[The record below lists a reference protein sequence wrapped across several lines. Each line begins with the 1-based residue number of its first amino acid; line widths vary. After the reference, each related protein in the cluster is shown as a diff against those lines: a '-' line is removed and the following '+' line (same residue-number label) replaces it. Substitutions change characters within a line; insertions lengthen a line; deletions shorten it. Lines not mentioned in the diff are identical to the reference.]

1 MTVAVLWAPSIL
13 AADFSRLGEQV
24 REVEAAGADCLHL
37 DVMDGHFVPNLT
49 FGPLVL
55 RALRPITRL
64 PLVAHLMV
72 ASAEGLLADF
82 AQAGAD
88 AIIVH
93 QEACPHLQR
102 VVARIH
108 ELGCRAG
115 VALNPATPLGT
126 LEEILPEVDE
136 VLVMSVN
143 PGFGG
148 QDFLPSSLDKIGRL
162 RGLLRARRLASVDLA
177 VDGGIDERT
186 APPVVR
192 AGANVLVAGS
202 AVFGDPAGPAAA
214 LERLRR
220 AVANG

>member
-1 MTVAVLWAPSIL
+1 MAVQWAPSIL
-13 AADFSRLGEQV
+13 AADFARLGEQV
-24 REVEAAGADCLHL
+24 REVEAAGADRLHL

-49 FGPLVL
+49 FGALVV

-72 ASAEGLLADF
+72 EAPERLLADF

-88 AIIVH
+88 GLIVH

-102 VVARIH
+102 IVAHIH

-126 LEEILPEVDE
+126 LEEILPELDE

-148 QDFLPSSLDKIGRL
+148 QAFLPASMDKVGRMREL
-162 RGLLRARRLASVDLA
+162 LQARGLAGIDLA

-186 APPVVR
+186 APQVVR

-202 AVFGDPAGPAAA
+202 AVFGSPTGPGAA

-220 AVANG
+220 AVAG